1 MDEITDAAPSG
12 AAHPPADPR
21 FAALPARPGKI
32 VAVHLSYASRAD
44 QRGRRPQHP
53 SYFFKPSS
61 SVAASGDTIERPAGT
76 ELLAFEGEIALVI
89 GTSARRVR
97 LSDAWEHVAWVTAAN
112 DFGLYDLRAND
123 KGSNVRSKGGDG
135 YTPIGPALIDARA
148 IRPDALR
155 VRTWLNGDL
164 VQDDTSAGMI
174 FPLAQLVADLSQ
186 HFTLEPGDVILTGTP
201 AGSSVA
207 QPGDVVEVEVDVPGG
222 PSSGRLVSTVVQGT
236 ADFDAD
242 LGSLPEADD
251 LQRAEAWGSHEA
263 AGLPAEDGSSDASA
277 PSRSLS
283 VRGTS
288 ETKRAEPTSDRGV
301 ARFYSHARSTT
312 GLSAEPTSDAVETRF
327 DSQAHST
334 TGLSAALRAK
344 LAAVPVAGLSAQLR
358 KRGLNNVHIDGVRP
372 LRAADSPERE
382 SKLVGTARTLRF
394 VPNREDLFASH
405 GGGYNAQKRVFDAV
419 GEGEVVVIEARGE
432 AGSGTLGDILAIRAH
447 AQGAAGIVTDGGVR
461 DAAAVA
467 AVGIP
472 VYSSGAHPAVLGRK
486 HVPWDAD
493 LTIACGGTTVQ
504 PGDVIVGDADGVV
517 VIPPAIVEEVVD
529 AALAQEDED
538 AWIADRVAEG
548 HPVDGLFPMNAEW
561 RARFDAAR
569 EVGAAVPDARATAQ
583 TQETAAL
590 EDGEN
595 GR

>member
-1 MDEITDAAPSG
+1 MDEITDAAPSATAG
-12 AAHPPADPR
+12 PPTDPR

-89 GTSARRVR
+89 GAAARRVT
-97 LSDAWEHVAWVTAAN
+97 LADAWSHVAAVTAAD

-135 YTPIGPALIDARA
+135 YTPIGPALIDARLVH
-148 IRPDALR
+148 PDALR

-222 PSSGRLVSTVVQGT
+222 PSSGRLVTTVVQGA
-236 ADFDAD
+236 ADFDGD
-242 LGSLPEADD
+242 LGSLPQADD
-251 LQRAEAWGSHEA
+251 LQRTDAWGSREA
-263 AGLPAEDGSSDASA
+263 AGLPAEGSPATGDPASA
-277 PSRSLS
+277 
-283 VRGTS
+283 
-288 ETKRAEPTSDRGV
+288 A
-301 ARFYSHARSTT
+301 A
-312 GLSAEPTSDAVETRF
+312 
-327 DSQAHST
+327 
-334 TGLSAALRAK
+334 SAAESPASAGAPLLSDELRAK

-358 KRGLNNVHIDGVRP
+358 KRGLDNVHIDGVRP
-372 LRAADSPERE
+372 LHPE

-394 VPNREDLFASH
+394 VPNREDLFVSH
-405 GGGYNAQKRVFDAV
+405 GAGYNAQKRVFDAV
-419 GEGEVVVIEARGE
+419 GDGEVVVIEARGE

-517 VIPPAIVEEVVD
+517 VIPPALVEEVVD

-538 AWIADRVAEG
+538 AWIAERVAEG
-548 HPVDGLFPMNAEW
+548 HPVDGLFPMNAAW
-561 RARFDAAR
+561 RAQFEASR
-569 EVGAAVPDARATAQ
+569 EPGAAVDGERPATRAQ
-583 TQETAAL
+583 WPQHTAAP
-590 EDGEN
+590 EDGQA